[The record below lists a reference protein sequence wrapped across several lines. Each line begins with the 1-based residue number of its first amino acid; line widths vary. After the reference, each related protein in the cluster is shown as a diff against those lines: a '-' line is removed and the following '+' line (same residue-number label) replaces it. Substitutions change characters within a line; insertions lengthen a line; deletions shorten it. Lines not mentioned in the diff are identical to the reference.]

1 MPSSTPFRL
10 NRTGLLLALISTA
23 FAGQAQAAAGRVEF
37 AIGPATVVG
46 VDGRSRPA
54 ARGTELD
61 SGDVVRTNDGR
72 VQMRM
77 TDGAFISLQ
86 PNTEFGIKEYRFAG
100 KADGSENAFYS
111 LVKGAMRTVTGLIGR
126 VNRNRYQV
134 ATPTAT
140 VGIRGTGGLIEIL
153 QGGATLVQGTS
164 GIWFLANPAGT
175 IDIPAG
181 VAGLAPVDP
190 KQPPKETVQIPTAG
204 PSPLPALIEF
214 VQGEERE
221 EDGKNVL
228 TAGVLLSGDGYAARL
243 ALGFFDLSEALVPD
257 LVSGTG
263 TAIFNGGGQLTQIAF
278 TGGRSGAVYTLESGG
293 THADFGTDGILAWGR
308 WIGTVTVPGS
318 LLGTEI
324 YSSNTGL
331 HYVIGLP
338 TPTLPTSGPATYT
351 LLGATL
357 PTYIDGSTAPGTFSG
372 SLSVNFGATTASIDA
387 NFTMEMPDRT
397 YGMIVKGASTSTA
410 FFSALASGSAMTG
423 CLSSTCSGSVQ
434 GFFAGP
440 TAERAGVGYR
450 IADLDVNATFPIPK
464 EIVGAAAFA
473 KQ

>member
-214 VQGEERE
+214 VQGEQRE
-221 EDGKNVL
+221 DDGKNVL
-228 TAGVLLSGDGYAARL
+228 TAGVLTSGDGYVAAL
-243 ALGFFDLSEALVPD
+243 AYGAESDGILPELQALQGSAV
-257 LVSGTG
+257 
-263 TAIFNGGGQLTQIAF
+263 FNGAGQLTEFSSSDLRASF
-278 TGGRSGAVYTLESGG
+278 LYRLESGG
-293 THADFGTDGILAWGR
+293 SHAEFGTDGILAWGR
-308 WIGTVTVPGS
+308 WIGPVTNPDSFSGIES
-318 LLGTEI
+318 YGA
-324 YSSNTGL
+324 NQGL
-331 HYVIGLP
+331 HYVIGMP
-338 TPTLPTSGPATYT
+338 TVSMPQTGSATYT
-351 LLGATL
+351 LLGATS
-357 PTYIDGSTAPGTFSG
+357 PTYIDGSTPPGTFSG
-372 SLSVNFGATTASIDA
+372 SLSVFFGATALIDA
-387 NFTMEMPDRT
+387 NFTVVMPDQT
-397 YGMIVKGASTSTA
+397 YGMSVKGAQTSTA
-410 FFSALASGSAMTG
+410 LFSFSPTMTG
-423 CLSSTCSGSVQ
+423 CCSCSGSVE

-440 TAERAGVGYR
+440 TAERAGVGYHIDDFGR
-450 IADLDVNATFPIPK
+450 GKDV
-464 EIVGAAAFA
+464 VGAAAFT

>member
-1 MPSSTPFRL
+1 MPGKTRFQL
-10 NRTGLLLALISTA
+10 NRSGLLLALISTA

-86 PNTEFGIKEYRFAG
+86 PNTEFGIKEYKFAG

-140 VGIRGTGGLIEIL
+140 VGIRGTGGLIQL
-153 QGGATLVQGTS
+153 LNDGATLVQGTS

-204 PSPLPALIEF
+204 PSPLPALLEF

-221 EDGKNVL
+221 TDGENII
-228 TAGVLLSGDGYAARL
+228 TAPLPSG
-243 ALGFFDLSEALVPD
+243 F

-263 TAIFNGGGQLTQIAF
+263 YAVVGFYGLSSSTPRFVVHNSSDATFNGAGQLTAF
-278 TGGRSGAVYTLESGG
+278 SDPSFGDFYQLGTGGS
-293 THADFGTDGILAWGR
+293 HADFGTDGILAWGR
-308 WIGTVTVPGS
+308 WIGPVTGDS
-318 LLGTEI
+318 CGDACFINEN
-324 YSSNTGL
+324 YSANQGF
-331 HYVIGLP
+331 HYVVGMP
-338 TPTLPTSGPATYT
+338 TPSMPTGTANYS
-351 LLGATL
+351 LIGATS
-357 PTYIDGSTAPGTFSG
+357 PTYIDGRTAPGMLVSGNLSVDFGRLTVGVGLTVQMPDDTYSIGGNALISSGTPFFSG
-372 SLSVNFGATTASIDA
+372 VSGQNLTVSGGGCSSGCSARVEG
-387 NFTMEMPDRT
+387 
-397 YGMIVKGASTSTA
+397 
-410 FFSALASGSAMTG
+410 FFSGA
-423 CLSSTCSGSVQ
+423 
-434 GFFAGP
+434 
-440 TAERAGVGYR
+440 TAERAGLGYH
-450 IADLDVNATFPIPK
+450 IDDSGFAKQVL
-464 EIVGAAAFA
+464 GAAAFA

>member
-214 VQGEERE
+214 VQGEQRTDSGE
-221 EDGKNVL
+221 NVL
-228 TAGVLLSGDGYAARL
+228 TAGVLQSGSGFVAALAYAADTC
-243 ALGFFDLSEALVPD
+243 GDSCIDLFLRN
-257 LVSGTG
+257 TG
-263 TAIFNGGGQLTQIAF
+263 GVATFNGSGQMTQLDASARASSI
-278 TGGRSGAVYTLESGG
+278 YTLQSGG
-293 THADFGTDGILAWGR
+293 FHADFGTDGILAWGR
-308 WIGTVTVPGS
+308 WIGLASIPETLV
-318 LLGTEI
+318 GTEI
-324 YSSNTGL
+324 YGTNQGF
-331 HYVIGLP
+331 HYVVGQP
-338 TPTLPTSGPATYT
+338 TPSMPQSGSATYT
-351 LLGATL
+351 KIGATS
-357 PTYIDGSTAPGTFSG
+357 PTEINGNFLPGTFSG
-372 SLSVNFGATTASIDA
+372 TMSVADWSTGVITMNLNVDMPAAGLGYLINGDAQFSGSTFSGSFIKGQGVTGTNLNSCASSCSA
-387 NFTMEMPDRT
+387 GVE
-397 YGMIVKGASTSTA
+397 G
-410 FFSALASGSAMTG
+410 FFSGA
-423 CLSSTCSGSVQ
+423 
-434 GFFAGP
+434 
-440 TAERAGVGYR
+440 TAERAGVAYHINDNGS
-450 IADLDVNATFPIPK
+450 LD
-464 EIVGAAAFA
+464 IVGAAAFT